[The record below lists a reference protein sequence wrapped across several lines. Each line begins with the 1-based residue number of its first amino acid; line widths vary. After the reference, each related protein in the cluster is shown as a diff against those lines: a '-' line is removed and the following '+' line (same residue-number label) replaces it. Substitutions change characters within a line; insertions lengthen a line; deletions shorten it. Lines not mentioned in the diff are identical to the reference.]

1 MVIQNQDKTRADVTV
16 GVEVMPG
23 LQAEF
28 DAIKISR
35 LLALINVVVL
45 TINEAL
51 DPTDEQELT
60 MIKQLRDQS
69 SGAGAGDDCSIIH
82 GLLSHRWKEIT
93 VVTSHSCTLVIILVS
108 ILNTRLTHLSLQTCL
123 PSSPV
128 PLPCPCPY

>member
-1 MVIQNQDKTRADVTV
+1 MIQNQDKTRADVTV

-69 SGAGAGDDCSIIH
+69 SGAVAGDDCSIIH
-82 GLLSHRWKEIT
+82 GPLSYGGRK
-93 VVTSHSCTLVIILVS
+93 S
-108 ILNTRLTHLSLQTCL
+108 Q
-123 PSSPV
+123 
-128 PLPCPCPY
+128 